1 MSTRV
6 GAFVVAARG
15 LEPLVLDEVVRLGIR
30 PARPVRGGIE
40 CAVTWR
46 QVWALNLRLRMA
58 TRVLV
63 RVASFAA
70 DGPGTLEAG
79 LRRIDWSAWLPPDTV
94 GVHATCDA
102 QSGLFH
108 SGVVEERVRDSII
121 RAGRS
126 ASPSATGGDAPDACM
141 QPQAVHVRVE
151 SDRVTVS
158 LDASGRPL
166 YQRGW
171 RGAAGRAPMR
181 ETLAAALVAAS
192 GWRVASP
199 LVDPFCGSGTVLVE
213 AAMAARR
220 MAPGRHRSFAFERWP
235 SFDERAWQRI
245 VAGADADVIDRCPP
259 IVGSDRDEGAIAA
272 SRENA
277 ARAGVGGDVE
287 FRHAAISDAVPP
299 PGGRL
304 GWVVSNPPYG
314 ERISGGRSLV
324 PLYDTVGRVLG
335 ERFAGWQSAL
345 LVSSSVPLQS
355 TGIVWA
361 DALHTANG
369 GIPVRVVVAGPLG
382 G

>member
-6 GAFVVAARG
+6 DAFVVAARG
-15 LEPLVLDEVVRLGIR
+15 LEPLVLDEVVRLGVR
-30 PARPVRGGIE
+30 PARAVRGGIE

-79 LRRIDWSAWLPPDTV
+79 LRRIDWAAWLPLDAV
-94 GVHATCDA
+94 GVQATCDGS
-102 QSGLFH
+102 SGLFH
-108 SGVVEERVRDSII
+108 SGAVEDRVRDSIS
-121 RAGRS
+121 RAGRTVRPATS
-126 ASPSATGGDAPDACM
+126 AGDAADAPM

-158 LDASGRPL
+158 IDASGRPL

-181 ETLAAALVAAS
+181 ETLAAALVTAS
-192 GWRVASP
+192 GWRVAAP
-199 LVDPFCGSGTVLVE
+199 LVDLFCGSGTVLVE

-220 MAPGRHRSFAFERWP
+220 MAPGRHRSFAFEQWP
-235 SFDERAWQRI
+235 SFDEPAWHRI

-259 IVGSDRDEGAIAA
+259 MVGSDRDEGAVAA

-277 ARAGVGGDVE
+277 ARAGVGDDVE
-287 FRHAAISDAVPP
+287 LRHAAMSDAAPP
-299 PGGRL
+299 PGGRS
-304 GWVVSNPPYG
+304 GWLVSNPPYG
-314 ERISGGRSLV
+314 ERLSGGRSLV
-324 PLYDTVGRVLG
+324 PLYDAFGRVLR
-335 ERFAGWQSAL
+335 ERFPGWHSAL
-345 LVSSSVPLQS
+345 LVSSSVPLQV
-355 TGIVWA
+355 TGIAWA
-361 DALHTANG
+361 DALRTANG
-369 GIPVRVVVAGPLG
+369 GIPVRVAVAGPLG